1 MERFNLLEFHN
12 LIEILTEFLELKSEN
27 YKGMDVS
34 HLIIKYKILSP
45 ENKKS
50 KLVRAIENKSY
61 EENYITKIFNSYGLY
76 IFIKSNKLNKF

>member
-1 MERFNLLEFHN
+1 
-12 LIEILTEFLELKSEN
+12 
-27 YKGMDVS
+27 MDVS

-61 EENYITKIFNSYGLY
+61 EENYITKIFNNYGLY